1 MYRVNEN
8 GFNITE
14 EHAISWITLNAAKSL
29 GVDDKIG
36 SLQAG
41 KQADV
46 VIWNQTPFSV
56 YAKAEQVF
64 IDGAKVYDINDEA
77 YQATSDFLLG
87 QK

>member
-1 MYRVNEN
+1 MDHVERSQ
-8 GFNITE
+8 I
-14 EHAISWITLNAAKSL
+14 ASI
-29 GVDDKIG
+29 DDKTG
-36 SLQAG
+36 SLEAG

-64 IDGAKVYDINDEA
+64 IDGAKVYDRNDDA
-77 YQATSDFLLG
+77 YQAQSDFLLG